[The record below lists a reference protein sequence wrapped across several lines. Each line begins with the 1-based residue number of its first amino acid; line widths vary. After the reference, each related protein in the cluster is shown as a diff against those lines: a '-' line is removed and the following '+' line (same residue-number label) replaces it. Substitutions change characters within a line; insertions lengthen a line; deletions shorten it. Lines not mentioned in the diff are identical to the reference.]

1 MLGFEWR
8 FVLEL
13 FEGFGNIPGHGEM
26 YLAVCI
32 VPVKVYAN
40 LSVASPIGAE
50 RVIRFNHHFE
60 VHRMLFANVFDS

>member
-13 FEGFGNIPGHGEM
+13 FEGFGNIPGHREM

-40 LSVASPIGAE
+40 VSVISPIGAE
-50 RVIRFNHHFE
+50 RI
-60 VHRMLFANVFDS
+60 MIL